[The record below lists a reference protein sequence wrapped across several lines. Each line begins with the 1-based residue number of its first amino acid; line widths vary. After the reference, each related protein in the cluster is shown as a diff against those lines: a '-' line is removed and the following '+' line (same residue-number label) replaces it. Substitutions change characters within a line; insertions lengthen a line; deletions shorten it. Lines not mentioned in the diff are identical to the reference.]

1 MDIKDFCCQAV
12 EPVVLAVDTTFNL
25 CILWITDITY
35 RNKRILNAS
44 NGNHPVHLGPIMLH
58 FTKGDA
64 TFSGFALELL
74 SSNPNLRTLKGISMD
89 LESAIFN
96 GFKKMISNL

>member
-1 MDIKDFCCQAV
+1 MQAMGTI
-12 EPVVLAVDTTFNL
+12 PY
-25 CILWITDITY
+25 ILDLY
-35 RNKRILNAS
+35 
-44 NGNHPVHLGPIMLH
+44 
-58 FTKGDA
+58 FTKDDA
-64 TFSGFALELL
+64 TFSCFVLELL